1 MVCESFALHLHKTAK
16 VLQPH
21 LIFNLTKYFR
31 TLVNFISSVQVGGQ
45 MGGDNFACGK
55 CFQKLYGG
63 RKFFLLNTGGKISFS
78 ITFPRQVFKVFHVE
92 IFLGGGKKENV
103 PKNSK
108 GGWKK
113 WLWTGVQMGRENILE
128 IF

>member
-1 MVCESFALHLHKTAK
+1 MTFLD
-16 VLQPH
+16 
-21 LIFNLTKYFR
+21 IR
-31 TLVNFISSVQVGGQ
+31 VQVGGQ
-45 MGGDNFACGK
+45 MGGENFACGK
-55 CFQKLYGG
+55 FFQKLCGG
-63 RKFFLLNTGGKISFS
+63 RKISFS
-78 ITFPRQVFKVFHVE
+78 TTFPRQVLKVFHVE
-92 IFLGGGKKENV
+92 IFLGGGKKETV

>member
-1 MVCESFALHLHKTAK
+1 MN
-16 VLQPH
+16 
-21 LIFNLTKYFR
+21 IR
-31 TLVNFISSVQVGGQ
+31 VQVGGQ
-45 MGGDNFACGK
+45 MGGENFACGK
-55 CFQKLYGG
+55 FFQKLCGG
-63 RKFFLLNTGGKISFS
+63 RKIFLLNTGGKISFS

>member
-1 MVCESFALHLHKTAK
+1 
-16 VLQPH
+16 
-21 LIFNLTKYFR
+21 
-31 TLVNFISSVQVGGQ
+31 
-45 MGGDNFACGK
+45 MGGENFACGK
-55 CFQKLYGG
+55 SFQKLYGG
-63 RKFFLLNTGGKISFS
+63 RKIFLLNTGGKISVS
-78 ITFPRQVFKVFHVE
+78 ITFPRQVFHVE
-92 IFLGGGKKENV
+92 TFLGGGKKENV